1 MATVNVISNGG
12 KGGAKGLS
20 GVLGYVKKEE
30 KTMWN
35 GYQLVRGINCI
46 PSSAYYDMMATKNR
60 YGKTGGRMFYHIDQ
74 SFSPDENIT
83 PELAHKIAVEFAKE
97 QFKGYEVLVGTHVDA
112 HHIHSHFVVN
122 SVSFE
127 NGKKYHSDKNNIQR
141 LRDASDELCRKYGL
155 SVIDQPQKGL
165 EKMGTREYRA
175 AEKKQSWKIN
185 LMAQINIGMQKA
197 KSKDEFIS
205 FMEDLGYKVTWT
217 DSRKYI
223 TYTTPDGNRVRDN
236 KLHLSKYSKEMMTY
250 EFNIRRQI
258 IERLRSGAAGSCE
271 SIEADTV
278 CDDLG
283 RELESDNRD
292 VAIGTRSTEQVAR
305 DPRKVSDIG
314 ADGES
319 DLADREHTSGSRTVL
334 GEGTEDE
341 IRTNAERTGREIQRD
356 DNGIIITGWE
366 AERAICFGSGQSKAG
381 AEEGIGGS
389 LGQNAPVFDHSM
401 PTYDV
406 ALRAGS
412 LVADLAN
419 VIDTRPDPVDD
430 RTQIPQGMD
439 RKEYR
444 KLAEKN
450 EAHGIRMG

>member
-12 KGGAKGLS
+12 NGGAKGLS

-35 GYQLVRGINCI
+35 GYQLVTGINCT

-74 SFSPDENIT
+74 SFSPDEKIT
-83 PELAHKIAVEFAKE
+83 PELAHKIAVEFARE

-165 EKMGTREYRA
+165 EKMGAREYRA

-236 KLHLSKYSKEMMTY
+236 KLHLNKYSKEMMTY

-271 SIEADTV
+271 SIEADSL

-292 VAIGTRSTEQVAR
+292 IAIGTRSPEQAAG
-305 DPRKVSDIG
+305 DTKQVSDN
-314 ADGES
+314 ES
-319 DLADREHTSGSRTVL
+319 DAGLYQPDREHTPESRGDMDEGS
-334 GEGTEDE
+334 EGTGEENDY
-341 IRTNAERTGREIQRD
+341 GSF
-356 DNGIIITGWE
+356 ITGWE
-366 AERAICFGSGQSKAG
+366 DERAICFGINQNESGI
-381 AEEGIGGS
+381 EEGDGGVF
-389 LGQNAPVFDHSM
+389 GQNVSPFSSPL
-401 PTYDV
+401 PTYDIAIG
-406 ALRAGS
+406 ALS
-412 LVADLAN
+412 LASDLTN
-419 VIDTRPDPVDD
+419 IVEDGPDSVDMSGK
-430 RTQIPQGMD
+430 PPHMD
-439 RKEYR
+439 RMEWAKMVER
-444 KLAEKN
+444 DTAR
-450 EAHGIRMG
+450 GIRHSGM